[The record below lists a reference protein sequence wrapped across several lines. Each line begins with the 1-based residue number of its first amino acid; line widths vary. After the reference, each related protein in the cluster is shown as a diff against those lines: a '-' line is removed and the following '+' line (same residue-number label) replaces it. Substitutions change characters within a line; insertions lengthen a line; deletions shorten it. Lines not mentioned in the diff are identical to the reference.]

1 MSPWQDDVEPF
12 DATDLSDDDEE
23 PDAPPPVSPST
34 ECSLLLRVA
43 GEQRTAPATGLVRS
57 PGFGARVGKA
67 TLTLLGSLILAALFL
82 PIPLMHLAGIPIV
95 LSGVFFAARSL
106 RGSTVLRAAHGTCP
120 ACGEETS
127 LFVGFGGT
135 PYKLPIKTSCEH
147 CARELMLEE
156 R

>member
-12 DATDLSDDDEE
+12 DATDLSDDDE
-23 PDAPPPVSPST
+23 PDAPPPTSPST

-43 GEQRTAPATGLVRS
+43 GEQRTAPA
-57 PGFGARVGKA
+57 
-67 TLTLLGSLILAALFL
+67 LFL

-95 LSGVFFAARSL
+95 LAGVFFAARSL

-135 PYKLPIKTSCEH
+135 PYKLPIRTSCEH
-147 CARELMLEE
+147 CARELILEE

>member
-1 MSPWQDDVEPF
+1 MAPWQDDVEPF
-12 DATDLSDDDEE
+12 DAADLKEEDEE
-23 PDAPPPVSPST
+23 PDATPPSSPST
-34 ECSLLLRVA
+34 ERPLVLRVA
-43 GEQRTAPATGLVRS
+43 GEQRTAPAIGMVRS
-57 PGFGARVGKA
+57 PGLGARVGKA
-67 TLTLLGSLILAALFL
+67 AMTLLGSLVLAALFL

-95 LSGVFFAARSL
+95 LAGIFFAARSL

-135 PYKLPIKTSCEH
+135 PYRLPLTTSCEH
-147 CARELMLEE
+147 CARELILED

>member
-12 DATDLSDDDEE
+12 DATDLSDDDE
-23 PDAPPPVSPST
+23 PDAPPPTSPST

-43 GEQRTAPATGLVRS
+43 GEQRTAPATGMVRS

-67 TLTLLGSLILAALFL
+67 ALTLLGSLVLAALFL

-95 LSGVFFAARSL
+95 LAGVFFAARSL

-135 PYKLPIKTSCEH
+135 PYKLPIRTSCEH
-147 CARELMLEE
+147 CARELILEE